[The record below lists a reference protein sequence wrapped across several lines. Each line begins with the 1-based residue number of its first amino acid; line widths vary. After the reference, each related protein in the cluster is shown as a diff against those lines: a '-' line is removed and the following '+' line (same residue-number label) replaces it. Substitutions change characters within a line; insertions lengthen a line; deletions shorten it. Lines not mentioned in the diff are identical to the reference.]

1 MNWKTFVSWIPG
13 IPIAIFNG
21 ILRESWYTQFL
32 NELHAH
38 QLSALSFIVF
48 FGIYAWFIL
57 KWLKPSSA
65 QQALRIGLTW
75 LVLTVAFEFLF
86 GHFVMGNPWESLFH
100 DYNLIA
106 GRVWV
111 IVLIWIAAAPSIFF
125 RMQGGRQRSS
135 V

>member
-38 QLSALSFIVF
+38 QLSALSFMLL
-48 FGIYAWFIL
+48 FGIYVWLIL
-57 KWLKPSSA
+57 DWLKLSSSKE
-65 QQALRIGLTW
+65 ALLLGLLW
-75 LVLTVAFEFLF
+75 VVLTVAFEFLF
-86 GHFVMGNPWESLFH
+86 GHFVMGNEWSTLLH

-111 IVLIWIAAAPSIFF
+111 MVLVWIAIAPIMIF
-125 RMQGGRQRSS
+125 GLKGK
-135 V
+135 